1 MAAVG
6 LFVCFAESAKSRQHD
21 RAATVGAADM
31 KFGRFVYVGTKM
43 QVEFEDGCATCG
55 FAAGVIRRWL
65 LVVLPPTK
73 EKVNAFAH
81 VRLSVCLLARFG
93 FGMDLDEMLRVDR
106 CRDMQELG
114 HGVTGHRIIVQMPEP
129 GCFLRYRMRC
139 NAEFYYVEKI
149 PRTGIGPIWA
159 PVAAT
164 TRDFKMSRG
173 NNFVGGTCS
182 PPSALLVCIRVSC
195 EFSQPNK
202 YNEFYKCTN

>member
-1 MAAVG
+1 LAAVG

-106 CRDMQELG
+106 CRDIQELG

-129 GCFLRYRMRC
+129 DCFLRYRMRC

-149 PRTGIGPIWA
+149 PRRAYRYWA
-159 PVAAT
+159 DLGARRCNDA
-164 TRDFKMSRG
+164 
-173 NNFVGGTCS
+173 
-182 PPSALLVCIRVSC
+182 
-195 EFSQPNK
+195 
-202 YNEFYKCTN
+202 